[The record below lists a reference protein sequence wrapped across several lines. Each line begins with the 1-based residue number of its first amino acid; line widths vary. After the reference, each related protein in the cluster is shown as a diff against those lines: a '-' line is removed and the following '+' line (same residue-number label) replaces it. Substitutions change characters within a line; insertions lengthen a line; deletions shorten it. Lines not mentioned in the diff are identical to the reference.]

1 MEIKD
6 LIFDLLEE
14 IIKEINNPEQQEK
27 IKQKIVDPFIIYIVK
42 QMYPYLISTCIIILL
57 MLLCII
63 SVLIILVKKNYN
75 IN

>member
-1 MEIKD
+1 MEIKE

-14 IIKEINNPEQQEK
+14 IIKEINHPEQQQK
-27 IKQKIVDPFIIYIVK
+27 IKKEILDPFILYIIK

-63 SVLIILVKKNYN
+63 SVLIILIRKTL
-75 IN
+75 